1 MENSNICTIC
11 NEFTFDQ
18 QNEHNIKVHQIACK
32 KKQNKLK
39 TKTQPKVIPI
49 STNNSILTFF
59 AKFGN
64 KLKEKSNSILSHL
77 NIIQ

>member
-18 QNEHNIKVHQIACK
+18 QNEHNIKVHQIACQ

-39 TKTQPKVIPI
+39 IKTQPKIIPI
-49 STNNSILTFF
+49 PTNNSILTFF
-59 AKFGN
+59 TKFGS
-64 KLKEKSNSILSHL
+64 KLKEKSNSI
-77 NIIQ
+77 

>member
-39 TKTQPKVIPI
+39 TKTQPKVNPI
-49 STNNSILTFF
+49 YQRTTQYSPSL
-59 AKFGN
+59 
-64 KLKEKSNSILSHL
+64 L
-77 NIIQ
+77 NLAIN